1 MKSSSDAVLR
11 GRTRPGRVSEAGF
24 SLIEVIVAVVLVGIT
39 FGALMQAFSQ
49 SFRTIQQVD
58 AYQTAVQLA
67 QNKMNELLIDEAIF
81 EDGVLEGAWDVN
93 YRWRV
98 AMETQEI
105 DDLAVQKDSL
115 STRMLYLRLTVFFRL
130 GEKERSLRMFTIK
143 HVRKPAVGEA
153 GHLGGGFRSGR

>member
-1 MKSSSDAVLR
+1 MKSSSNLP
-11 GRTRPGRVSEAGF
+11 TRMPPRRPSEAGF

-67 QNKMNELLIDEAIF
+67 QNKMNELLIDDAIF
-81 EDGVLEGAWDVN
+81 EDGILEGAWDEN
-93 YRWRV
+93 FRWRV
-98 AMETQEI
+98 AMEVQEI

-115 STRMLYLRLTVFFRL
+115 STRLLYLRMTVFFRF
-130 GEKERSLRMFTIK
+130 GDKERSLKMFTIK
-143 HVRKPAVGEA
+143 HVRKPAVGEE
-153 GHLGGGFRSGR
+153 GHLGGGFRGGR